1 MFLSENSTP
10 EREEEIY
17 KILLFCIECD
27 IKSDEIKSAV
37 QYACHFYKHG
47 VV

>member
-27 IKSDEIKSAV
+27 IKSDEIKWDDITLTTE
-37 QYACHFYKHG
+37 
-47 VV
+47 